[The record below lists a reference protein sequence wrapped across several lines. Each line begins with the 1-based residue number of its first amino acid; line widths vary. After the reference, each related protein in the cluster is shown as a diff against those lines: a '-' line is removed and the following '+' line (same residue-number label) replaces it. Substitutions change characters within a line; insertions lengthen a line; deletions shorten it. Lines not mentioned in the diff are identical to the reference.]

1 MAHALGGLQVGSCFV
16 GHPPAGAGREENFPY
31 VMGNIEKA
39 MPTLTSLVH
48 GARNPFHTVV
58 AIRLVMLPGA
68 TEAPSKS
75 PRF

>member
-1 MAHALGGLQVGSCFV
+1 MATLW
-16 GHPPAGAGREENFPY
+16 
-31 VMGNIEKA
+31 MGNIEKA

-48 GARNPFHTVV
+48 GARNPFPTVV